1 MKIGVIGT
9 INKDFILPF
18 RHSPIESFGGIL
30 YDISVLSVL
39 LNEEDE
45 IIPVSY
51 LGHDVYDALIS
62 WCNRRPNVSSNGLVS
77 IDERNHNVIIEYHT
91 LEDRTEKSLFPFPP
105 LTKEQIEPILDA
117 DLIIVNFI
125 SGWDLELEAMEF
137 LAERAG
143 DKLYVDLHYLIMGRD
158 KIGSRFVQL
167 PENVER
173 WIAAPHWL
181 QMNEV
186 EFAEVA
192 GKGVSVLEF
201 YQQRM
206 RNDQVLVVTNGADDT
221 QVVISEDGNAVL
233 HAMPTYHVPD
243 LIDTTGCGDTF
254 GAAFGAYFMKKQN
267 LKEAIDFA
275 NCAAA
280 ANTMLQGTN
289 EMDKLPATMK
299 RISELAEN
307 KQKVISERTTL

>member
-30 YDISVLSVL
+30 YDISVLAVL
-39 LNEEDE
+39 LGDNDE

-51 LGHDVYDALIS
+51 LGHDAYDAIVS
-62 WCNRRPNVSSNGLVS
+62 WCDHRENVSSNGLIS
-77 IDERNHNVIIEYHT
+77 LDERNHNVIIEYHT
-91 LEDRTEKSLFPFPP
+91 LEERTEKSLFPFPS
-105 LTKEQIEPILDA
+105 LTREQIEPVLDA

-137 LAERAG
+137 LAEEAG
-143 DKLYVDLHYLIMGRD
+143 ERLYVDLHYLIMGRD

-167 PENVER
+167 PENVDR

-186 EFAEVA
+186 EFAQVA
-192 GKGVSVLEF
+192 GKGTPPLDF
-201 YQQRM
+201 YRQRM
-206 RNDQVLVVTNGADDT
+206 RSDQVLVVTNGADDT
-221 QVVISEDGNAVL
+221 VVVATEAGQSRL
-233 HAMPTYHVPD
+233 YSMPTYRIPD

-267 LKEAIDFA
+267 LKEAIDYA

-299 RISELAEN
+299 QISELAEN